1 VYRYLGI
8 LLVVCVYLFQ
18 RTQPNLQPDTALYPV
33 IVYIHS
39 GDFSSGTSQA
49 QPGHVL
55 ALRDVVV
62 VTFNYRLG
70 ALGTNILLLFLYLIG
85 FI

>member
-1 VYRYLGI
+1 M
-8 LLVVCVYLFQ
+8 
-18 RTQPNLQPDTALYPV
+18 PDKTLYPV

-55 ALRDVVV
+55 AIQNVVV

-70 ALGTNILLLFLYLIG
+70 ALGTCSQFQAMPSSALL
-85 FI
+85 

>member
-1 VYRYLGI
+1 MRNISDALA
-8 LLVVCVYLFQ
+8 LQ
-18 RTQPNLQPDTALYPV
+18 RTQPNNVPDRALYPV

-49 QPGHVL
+49 EPGHVL
-55 ALRDVVV
+55 AVQNVVV

-70 ALGTNILLLFLYLIG
+70 ALGECYCII
-85 FI
+85 